1 MCSESY
7 CVSFCLSFLHAV
19 LTSNTNSFRA
29 ENVFSLRVMMCKASE
44 KSHYANKHC
53 TSASLAALL
62 ETLLTDAAL
71 FE

>member
-1 MCSESY
+1 
-7 CVSFCLSFLHAV
+7 
-19 LTSNTNSFRA
+19 
-29 ENVFSLRVMMCKASE
+29 MMCKASE